1 MAARFGLREKLIAAS
16 TVIIAVATLATY
28 GLLAPQIEGAAVDRL
43 HEEALSRVR
52 LVALQASLAD
62 GPLSLES
69 DAADQLADRLGTAAD
84 ARVTLFDLAGRVVG
98 DSSLELAVLRD
109 LKDPVTSVEAVAA
122 LGGKPAFVDRFS
134 TTAQEPLVFAAV
146 PLERDGRLVGAAR
159 VGLSEQ
165 PVHAATRVFS
175 RSLMVGAL
183 VAMVVAVALSGLA
196 ARLASQGVRE
206 LAGLAR
212 RMAGGDLEVR
222 AEPVEGDHLADLG
235 RSLEQLAEGL
245 RSSLRELVS
254 ERDVSSGILTTMRE
268 GVLLVDRDGKVALI
282 NAALREMLL
291 LSDSD
296 VGKLPLEVIRDAA
309 LHELVDTVRR
319 TGKAAQGEI
328 EVRGLKP
335 RRLLVR
341 AELLAVQ
348 PGGLLVVFYDVTD
361 LRRLE
366 SLRRD
371 FVANASH
378 ELRTPV
384 TSIRSAA
391 ETVIGMP
398 PGEAASQRFLAIIE
412 RNAERLQQL
421 IDDLLDLSR
430 IESREL
436 SLAQDP
442 VDVAEVVE
450 HVALLLSERAA
461 RSGTKLVTLI
471 DADLPEVRADIG
483 ALEQV
488 LQNLLDNAVK
498 YCPGA
503 TITIGAQRG
512 AGTTILRVSDT
523 GPGIEPKHLARLF
536 ERFYRVDAGRS
547 RSLGGTGLGLSIVK
561 HLVEAMGGT
570 VSVTS
575 EVGRGTTFVVEL
587 PIVEATLLDRAA
599 PTAPGSVDD

>member
-1 MAARFGLREKLIAAS
+1 MAARFGLRERLIAAS
-16 TVIIAVATLATY
+16 AVLIAIATVACYA
-28 GLLAPQIEGAAVDRL
+28 LLAPFIEAAAVERL
-43 HEEALSRVR
+43 HTESLARVR
-52 LVALQASLAD
+52 LVALRAVDA
-62 GPLSLES
+62 GTPLSLDS
-69 DAADQLADRLGTAAD
+69 DAADRLADELGAAAD
-84 ARVTLFDLAGRVVG
+84 ARVTLFDATGRVVG
-98 DSSLELAVLRD
+98 DSSLDPAVLRD
-109 LKDPVTSVEAVAA
+109 LGDPVISPEAVSA
-122 LGGKPAFVDRFS
+122 LQGKPAFVDRFS
-134 TTAQEPLVFAAV
+134 TTAQEPLVFAAI
-146 PLERDGRLVGAAR
+146 PLERDGELIGAAR

-165 PVHAATRVFS
+165 PVHAASRVLL
-175 RSLMVGAL
+175 RSLATGAL
-183 VAMVVAVALSGLA
+183 IAMVVAVALSGLA
-196 ARLASQGVRE
+196 SRLASQGVRE

-212 RMAGGDLEVR
+212 RMAGGELEVR
-222 AEPVEGDHLADLG
+222 AEPVEGDHLRDLG

-245 RSSLRELVS
+245 RNSLRELVS

-268 GVLLVDRDGKVALI
+268 GVLLVDRDGKIALI

-291 LSDSD
+291 LGDAD

-309 LHELVDTVRR
+309 LHELLDTVRR
-319 TGKAAQGEI
+319 TSKAAQGEI
-328 EVRGLKP
+328 EVRGPKP

-398 PGEAASQRFLAIIE
+398 AGEAASQRFLAIIE

-430 IESREL
+430 LESREL
-436 SLAQDP
+436 SLARDP
-442 VDVAEVVE
+442 VDVAEVVR
-450 HVALLLSERAA
+450 HVVELLSERAA
-461 RSGTKLVTLI
+461 RSESKLVTVV
-471 DADLPEVRADIG
+471 DADVLEARADVG

-488 LQNLLDNAVK
+488 LQNLLDNALK

-503 TITIGAQRG
+503 TVTIGARSEG
-512 AGTTILRVSDT
+512 GKTILSVSDT
-523 GPGIEPKHLARLF
+523 GPGIEAKHLGRLF

-575 EVGRGTTFVVEL
+575 EVGRGTTFLVEL
-587 PIVEATLLDRAA
+587 PVAEAPLIERAPPSLGA
-599 PTAPGSVDD
+599 RNG